1 MSIFQETLFIFRH
14 LSYSFRNFTLPNSL
28 TNLNSFF
35 SKPVSMEKQ
44 LHLKDKIKEQYG
56 KIALD
61 GNSIIVL
68 VVCRLATTAVSHLRF
83 SFLHLNHQKLLDTI
97 LTH

>member
-1 MSIFQETLFIFRH
+1 
-14 LSYSFRNFTLPNSL
+14 
-28 TNLNSFF
+28 
-35 SKPVSMEKQ
+35 MEKQ

-68 VVCRLATTAVSHLRF
+68 VVCRLVTAAVPHLRF
-83 SFLHLNHQKLLDTI
+83 SFLHLNHQKLLDMI
-97 LTH
+97 LTY